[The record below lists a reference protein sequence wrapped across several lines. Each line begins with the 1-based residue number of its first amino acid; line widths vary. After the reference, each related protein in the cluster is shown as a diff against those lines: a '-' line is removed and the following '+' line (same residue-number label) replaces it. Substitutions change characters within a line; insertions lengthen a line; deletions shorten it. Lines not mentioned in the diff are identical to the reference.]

1 MKGDSDALLGCH
13 YGLARKFPCGNPEES
28 TISLTRLMSNSNS
41 LSILI
46 AFETSFNGGKGRQ
59 LQRGN

>member
-1 MKGDSDALLGCH
+1 MKGDSVALLGCY
-13 YGLARKFPCGNPEES
+13 YGLARKFPCNPEES

-59 LQRGN
+59 LERGN

>member
-1 MKGDSDALLGCH
+1 MKGDSDALLRGY
-13 YGLARKFPCGNPEES
+13 YGLARRKFPCNPEES

-59 LQRGN
+59 LERGN